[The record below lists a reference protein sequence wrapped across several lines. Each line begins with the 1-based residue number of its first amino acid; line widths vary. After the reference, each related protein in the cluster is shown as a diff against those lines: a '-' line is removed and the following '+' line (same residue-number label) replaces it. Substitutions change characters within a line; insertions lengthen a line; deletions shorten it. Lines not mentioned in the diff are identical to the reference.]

1 MVSLVALAIYF
12 VFFGV
17 SSAVAAVAV
26 IAATIADA
34 DADAEFLAGAAAA
47 AAASLY
53 DDGFDLLIV
62 TGVQSWQSGV
72 GASGVLYRFR

>member
-1 MVSLVALAIYF
+1 
-12 VFFGV
+12 
-17 SSAVAAVAV
+17 VAAVAV
-26 IAATIADA
+26 
-34 DADAEFLAGAAAA
+34 

>member
-1 MVSLVALAIYF
+1 
-12 VFFGV
+12 V
-17 SSAVAAVAV
+17 SSVAAAVAV

-34 DADAEFLAGAAAA
+34 DADAEFLAGAEAVA

>member
-1 MVSLVALAIYF
+1 
-12 VFFGV
+12 
-17 SSAVAAVAV
+17 VAA
-26 IAATIADA
+26 AT
-34 DADAEFLAGAAAA
+34 
-47 AAASLY
+47 ASLY

>member
-1 MVSLVALAIYF
+1 MVSSVA
-12 VFFGV
+12 V
-17 SSAVAAVAV
+17 VAAVV
-26 IAATIADA
+26 AATT
-34 DADAEFLAGAAAA
+34 ADAEFLAGAVAAVVAAA
-47 AAASLY
+47 GAACLY

>member
-1 MVSLVALAIYF
+1 V
-12 VFFGV
+12 
-17 SSAVAAVAV
+17 VAAVV
-26 IAATIADA
+26 AATMADADTDA
-34 DADAEFLAGAAAA
+34 DADAEFLAGAAAV
-47 AAASLY
+47 ASLY

>member
-12 VFFGV
+12 VFLVV
-17 SSAVAAVAV
+17 SSVAVVVAA
-26 IAATIADA
+26 TKA
-34 DADAEFLAGAAAA
+34 DADAEFLAGAEVA

-62 TGVQSWQSGV
+62 TGVQS
-72 GASGVLYRFR
+72 